1 LNTVTIISFLLFTA
15 FVAIL
20 TYYKTKGKHVGD
32 SQDGYYLGG
41 RSLTAGVI
49 AGSLLLTNLNAISF
63 VGMTAQAY
71 KYNMSVMSWEVA
83 SGLTLVI
90 VALYL
95 VPRYLRQGITTI
107 PDFLES
113 RFDNQTKM
121 FVTILF
127 LVSYIVNLLPPTL
140 YSGALALVKI
150 FNVQA
155 VFGVSEVAAIWILV
169 WSIGLIGA
177 AYAIFGGLRAIAVSD
192 TINGIGLLIGG
203 LAVPFFA
210 LSYLGDGNIMAAFS
224 QITTVST
231 AKLNSVGSNTDPV
244 PFATLFTGMFLV
256 NMYYWGTDQSII
268 QRALGAKNLNQA
280 QKGVMIAGL
289 FKVLTPFIIIVPGI
303 IAFHI
308 YGGNAF
314 KNPDTVYSTLVSDVL
329 PKWLTGF
336 FAAVMFGAILSTFNS
351 VLNSASTLFSLN
363 VIKPLSKKKHTD
375 QDMVRI
381 GRNFAI
387 IIAILSMFIAPL
399 IMYAP
404 QGIFQY
410 FLIVAGFFNVPIFT
424 IILIGYTTKRVPA
437 IAAKISLVI
446 FVASY
451 ASMQLIFKPELNFLH
466 QLGIL
471 FVICVTIMLIIGK
484 FCPRKEPYI
493 IPKNNIVD
501 MKPWKGRF
509 IFGSFIAILMIG
521 MYVAFSPLGFVRTK
535 IAATPGQSVWWI
547 ISAVIVLI
555 IGYALKKKYNPEDS
569 NIYK

>member
-1 LNTVTIISFLLFTA
+1 MNTITIISFILFTA
-15 FVAIL
+15 FVAVL
-20 TYYKTKGKHVGD
+20 TYYKTKGKHVGE

-49 AGSLLLTNLNAISF
+49 AGSLLLTNLNATNF
-63 VGMTAQAY
+63 VGMSAQAY

-83 SGLTLVI
+83 AGLTLLI

-127 LVSYIVNLLPPTL
+127 LISYIVNLLPPTL

-150 FNVQA
+150 FNIQKT
-155 VFGVSEVAAIWILV
+155 FGVSEIAAIWVLV
-169 WSIGLIGA
+169 WAIGIIGA

-192 TINGIGLLIGG
+192 TINGIGLIIGG

-210 LSYLGDGNIMAAFS
+210 LMYLGNGNIMAALTEV
-224 QITTVST
+224 TTNST
-231 AKLNSVGSNTDPV
+231 AKLNSVGSIGDPV

-256 NMYYWGTDQSII
+256 NLYYWGTDQSII
-268 QRALGAKNLNQA
+268 QRALGAKSLEHA
-280 QKGVMIAGL
+280 QKGVMLAGF
-289 FKVLTPFIIIVPGI
+289 FKVLTPFIVIVPGI

-308 YGGNAF
+308 YGANAF
-314 KNPDTVYSTLVSDVL
+314 DNPDTVYSTLVNDVM
-329 PKWLTGF
+329 PKPLVGF

-351 VLNSASTLFSLN
+351 VLNSASTLFALN
-363 VIKPLSKKKHTD
+363 VVKPLSKKERND
-375 QDMVRI
+375 NDMVRI
-381 GRNFAI
+381 GRNFGI

-399 IMYAP
+399 IMFAP

-410 FLIVAGFFNVPIFT
+410 FQIVAGFFNVPIFT

-451 ASMQLIFKPELNFLH
+451 AAMQLVFKPNLHFLH

-471 FVICVTIMLIIGK
+471 FVICVAIMLIIGK
-484 FCPRKEPYI
+484 FYPRKEPYVL
-493 IPKNNIVD
+493 PMKNAVN
-501 MKPWKGRF
+501 MTPWKGRF
-509 IFGSFIAILMIG
+509 VFGGFVAITMIA
-521 MYVAFSPLGFVRTK
+521 MYVAFSPVGFVRTK
-535 IAATPGQSVWWI
+535 IAAVPSQYVWWI
-547 ISAVIVLI
+547 IAAVIVGI
-555 IGYALKKKYNPEDS
+555 IGYVLKKKYNPDDS